1 MTVTDNNRNQRWVT
15 VHQEESGEIVFS
27 AVDSGPLVES
37 VWGDS
42 DYEFWYRVQPDS
54 LNNLATRIGST
65 NDSLLDDLKAH
76 WLKERFS
83 ELQDILR
90 EPDIDAKFSSY

>member
-1 MTVTDNNRNQRWVT
+1 MTDSNRSYRWVT
-15 VHQEESGEIVFS
+15 VRQEESGEVVFS

-54 LNNLATRIGST
+54 LSNLAIRIGST
-65 NDSLLDDLKAH
+65 PDTLIDDLKVH

-90 EPDIDAKFSSY
+90 EPDYAGRVVRGF

>member
-1 MTVTDNNRNQRWVT
+1 MTESSKSYRWVT
-15 VHQEESGEIVFS
+15 VHQEENGEIVFS
-27 AVDSGPLVES
+27 AVDSGPYVES

-42 DYEFWYRVQPDS
+42 DYEFWYRVQPDRIEA
-54 LNNLATRIGST
+54 LTIRIGSKPDT
-65 NDSLLDDLKAH
+65 LMDDLRAH

-90 EPDIDAKFSSY
+90 EPEISAKFSSYI